1 MYKPIKGFS
10 NYAVDENGVVYS
22 YFYNRP
28 LEGRSNKG
36 GYMSYHLK
44 SDIGKRI
51 NKLGHRLVAEAFI
64 PNPDNLPIVRHL
76 NNNPSDNRKSNLC
89 WGTYQDNELDKIE
102 HGTYDLRRS
111 GKLSKED
118 REKIIDMYK
127 NGYRQKE
134 LAVMYN
140 VSRPTITRLINGTT
154 WSNFKCAA

>member
-36 GYMSYHLK
+36 GY
-44 SDIGKRI
+44 
-51 NKLGHRLVAEAFI
+51 
-64 PNPDNLPIVRHL
+64 
-76 NNNPSDNRKSNLC
+76 
-89 WGTYQDNELDKIE
+89 
-102 HGTYDLRRS
+102 
-111 GKLSKED
+111 
-118 REKIIDMYK
+118 
-127 NGYRQKE
+127 RQKE